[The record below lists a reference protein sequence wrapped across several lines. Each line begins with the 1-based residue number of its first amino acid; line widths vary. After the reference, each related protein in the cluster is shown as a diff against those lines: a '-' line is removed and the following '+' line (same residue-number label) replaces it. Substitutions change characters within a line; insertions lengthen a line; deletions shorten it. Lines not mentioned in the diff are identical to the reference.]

1 MRVKTSFFG
10 TLQNDNKMERRSSYF
25 CVTPKNH
32 PLMFAISNQK
42 KKMCFCNSCVGNFK
56 KVCVFVTYV

>member
-10 TLQNDNKMERRSSYF
+10 TLQNDNKMERHSSYF

-42 KKMCFCNSCVGNFK
+42 KKN
-56 KVCVFVTYV
+56 VFL